1 LTTRRRS
8 TSRATSRAT
17 SHSTA
22 RSSSR
27 SRSNARSRRR
37 GGWPWWV
44 RLVVGG
50 ALVAGV
56 VFAVLWFNALQTWA
70 KVAIVAGAVL
80 LVAAWWLW
88 TRRHEIRAEMERREG
103 SGR

>member
-1 LTTRRRS
+1 MTTRRRS
-8 TSRATSRAT
+8 TSS
-17 SHSTA
+17 ST
-22 RSSSR
+22 SSSK
-27 SRSNARSRRR
+27 SSSKSRSRRR

-50 ALVAGV
+50 AAVAAV

-70 KVAIVAGAVL
+70 KVAIVAGVVL

-88 TRRHEIRAEMERREG
+88 TRRDEIKAEMERREAG
-103 SGR
+103 DP